1 MTGPGELP
9 RLPAPPRFPPFT
21 FGGTRPAGGS
31 GIFTISVHV
40 WCRGLPLANL
50 LLLRS
55 QALEVHV
62 SDRRWA
68 WSLHLHLQ
76 RHVAL
81 EKQFVVHFGKMLQ
94 KYTKMMLWQNKI
106 TAALRKEAS
115 ELQYHLK
122 VVDDF
127 WKQPFLQPKASRA
140 SLGVA
145 LDLTGLGDVQK
156 AIGLFI
162 ANVVAGW
169 ASDASYLAKLVT
181 S

>member
-9 RLPAPPRFPPFT
+9 RLPAPPRFPLFT

-40 WCRGLPLANL
+40 WCRDLPQANL

-81 EKQFVVHFGKMLQ
+81 EKQFVVHFGNMLQ
-94 KYTKMMLWQNKI
+94 KFAKMKLWHIKI

-115 ELQYHLK
+115 ELQYHAK
-122 VVDDF
+122 AFDEI
-127 WKQPFLQPKASRA
+127 WKQLLLEPKDRQAD
-140 SLGVA
+140 
-145 LDLTGLGDVQK
+145 DLTCLGDVQK
-156 AIGLFI
+156 AIDFFI
-162 ANVVAGW
+162 ANVVAG
-169 ASDASYLAKLVT
+169 
-181 S
+181 